1 MFVLSELFELF
12 LLYYEIIIENR
23 ASDLLKVDGHN
34 RLMGS
39 KKRNASYK
47 TKKSKKKSRPKKKKL
62 PAEKDIQC
70 KNIENGLIDICST
83 LENLAVDP
91 ANSTL
96 VKSQNATSKFLSSH
110 GLNNS
115 VNKRCKKRKS
125 KKNLQ
130 KTYSMVKLLS
140 SLPKN
145 TTEEPDNG
153 QNPEKNIEK
162 VLPVK
167 LVPSSDFYYKQR
179 DSKKFFKRIL
189 RKERSR
195 QKKSHL

>member
-1 MFVLSELFELF
+1 
-12 LLYYEIIIENR
+12 
-23 ASDLLKVDGHN
+23 
-34 RLMGS
+34 MGS

-47 TKKSKKKSRPKKKKL
+47 IKKNKKKSRSKKKKR
-62 PAEKDIQC
+62 PAEKEIQC
-70 KNIENGLIDICST
+70 KNIEKGLIDICST

-115 VNKRCKKRKS
+115 ENKRSKKRKS

-130 KTYSMVKLLS
+130 KTFSMVKLLS
-140 SLPKN
+140 SLPNN
-145 TTEEPDNG
+145 TTEKPENG
-153 QNPEKNIEK
+153 QIPEKDIEK
-162 VLPVK
+162 DLQVK
-167 LVPSSDFYYKQR
+167 LVPSTDFYYKQR

-195 QKKSHL
+195 RKKSHL